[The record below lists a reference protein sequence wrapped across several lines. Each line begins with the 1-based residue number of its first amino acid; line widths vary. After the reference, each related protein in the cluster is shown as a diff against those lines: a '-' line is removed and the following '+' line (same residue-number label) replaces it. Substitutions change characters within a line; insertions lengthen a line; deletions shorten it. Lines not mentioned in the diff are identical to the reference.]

1 MYVSKRNPRA
11 AAELI
16 DTVEAAC
23 MLLAT
28 HPGVGRV
35 RDEIAPGILSWP
47 VGSYVIFYRSD
58 PQPVVIA
65 RVLHGSR
72 DLPVAFEHD

>member
-1 MYVSKRNPRA
+1 
-11 AAELI
+11 
-16 DTVEAAC
+16 

-28 HPGVGRV
+28 HPGVGRA
-35 RDEIAPGILSWP
+35 RDEIAPGIFSWP
-47 VGSYVIFYRSD
+47 VGSYVVFYRPD

-72 DLPVAFEHD
+72 DLAVAFQLD